1 MSNNRTTTD
10 MLKTL
15 NKEVEHHAYE
25 LNEILSK
32 KPKTEVPVWVIAI
45 ATRAAN
51 DISDCVHYLDGE
63 LAKKILK
70 TGGEASEVETL
81 ANLMQKALHHSEEM
95 GKLIAKG
102 VEVPLWV
109 IQKMERSA
117 TDLSDITHFMD
128 GRPAR
133 KATGGGVGKK
143 SIADRILYLS
153 VTVPVGKEGLITNE
167 ENHYDIEHLISKS
180 LTKKWFGH
188 GSFDVRHLNSVSN
201 RTAIFYITVPKGK
214 EYLKNDENHYDI
226 ESLISNSLTKKWFGH
241 GPFNAVIKDRQS
253 LFVVGEKVMCNGEE
267 DEVVGFVSPAD
278 KDNWDM
284 GYRLVLK
291 ENGTQSIGAVEKINQ
306 HETGGG
312 VGKYTDYYLVVN
324 LDERGEYSADVCNP
338 KDEVVYSIATA
349 EDMRSLIE
357 DGFLRYKADED
368 LSRLAKY
375 LVALNIIPN
384 HSQIYS
390 EQEFDEK
397 IRDQYAAGGVGM
409 VGVKHFGK
417 VKPWYKANYPT
428 DDLADKLNENTQF
441 QDVWQAIHNG
451 VDVYS
456 VLGVGD
462 SLVRERVFE
471 ELSKIYKVKY
481 DYIYTKWYT
490 GGDQTQAQFNLRSW
504 YNLTRE
510 EAKLI
515 EKLSEAYAITDVKRR
530 SERFGDLIITGKTTT
545 EPAVAVKAWL
555 PLAAIRLLVDYTSPQ
570 VHAPF
575 LTYEESQVAREGD
588 FTPFRKL
595 SEQDALYAFTQ
606 LFANQ
611 EKMLTDSEVKSLLEV
626 KEFLGEASKT
636 TKSLAWLKEK
646 LKPGVALKMVA
657 SQNPNNKFLG
667 IVRYVIK
674 AQTNSVA
681 LAKEKNASIKEGSW
695 MEFPP
700 ASLIEVNEKG
710 FTIYNP
716 GKRLMTADEKR
727 VYDNRPIDK
736 EQSERD
742 MMTDGSVMFYR
753 EKAYFAKSPY
763 PYLNGHGEQKG
774 KRFDYS
780 TKQIIDNKIKGDVS
794 LAYEF
799 VEEANEKPKND
810 GSKIKLDDIH
820 ELDLWVTMPDG
831 RYYRRF
837 VFTPEQNRNGVLR
850 QITDFGVKEQMKENA
865 NGTFEF
871 VLSVANQTE
880 ADKLTKLWM
889 LLNPQDSKIVFD
901 GKPTYEQLVE
911 AGKKNGLT
919 QEELYKLPLSERVE
933 LVNSKLLN
941 INDNLL
947 PPTAD
952 EAWSQKDFFQ
962 ATGRP
967 SFKVVKEGAK
977 YVIYDLESMKKL
989 DKVDYIYGKNPKQPP
1004 YTDLNYVKEVV
1015 SHLETDRAR
1024 QLDFMWN
1031 HAQGGT
1037 LRMQAKPSKKIEKY
1051 STRPGM
1057 AFDIAISRDLAI
1069 ELLSKQP
1076 DLLKKADIMCLEMG
1090 QNGQWLEVKA
1100 SDLVGNSLPLLYKTF
1115 ELWRKNSNNMTI
1127 AELQQELKSFI
1138 QTK

>member
-102 VEVPLWV
+102 VDVPLWV

-128 GRPAR
+128 GRPGRMAVGGNIDKTTVDFIANIMAATDAR
-133 KATGGGVGKK
+133 KATGGGM
-143 SIADRILYLS
+143 
-153 VTVPVGKEGLITNE
+153 
-167 ENHYDIEHLISKS
+167 EN
-180 LTKKWFGH
+180 F
-188 GSFDVRHLNSVSN
+188 
-201 RTAIFYITVPKGK
+201 
-214 EYLKNDENHYDI
+214 
-226 ESLISNSLTKKWFGH
+226 
-241 GPFNAVIKDRQS
+241 
-253 LFVVGEKVMCNGEE
+253 
-267 DEVVGFVSPAD
+267 
-278 KDNWDM
+278 
-284 GYRLVLK
+284 
-291 ENGTQSIGAVEKINQ
+291 
-306 HETGGG
+306 
-312 VGKYTDYYLVVN
+312 TDYYLVVN
-324 LDERGEYSADVCNP
+324 LDERGEYSADVRNP
-338 KDEVVYSIATA
+338 KDETVYSINSA
-349 EDMRSLIE
+349 EHMNELIV
-357 DGFLRYKADED
+357 DGFLKYKADED
-368 LSRLAKY
+368 LDRLTMY
-375 LVALNIIPN
+375 LMDLEIIPIY
-384 HSQIYS
+384 SQIYS
-390 EQEFDEK
+390 EQEFDDK
-397 IRDQYAAGGVGM
+397 IRDQYATGGGLSS
-409 VGVKHFGK
+409 GIKA
-417 VKPWYKANYPT
+417 WYTKAYPT
-428 DDLADKLNENTQF
+428 DELGAKLSDSATF
-441 QDVWQAIHNG
+441 QDIWNAVHKGLN
-451 VDVYS
+451 VYS

-471 ELSKIYKVKY
+471 EVAKVYNVDYKAIY
-481 DYIYTKWYT
+481 DLWISDDHR
-490 GGDQTQAQFNLRSW
+490 GGI
-504 YNLTRE
+504 TRE
-510 EAKLI
+510 EAELI
-515 EKLSEAYAITDVKRR
+515 EKLSEAYEITDVKRR

-753 EKAYFAKSPY
+753 EKAYFANSAY

-780 TKQIIDNKIKGDVS
+780 TKQIIDNKIKGELS

-799 VEEANEKPKND
+799 VDEDEKFTEIMTTSELNSNDDLSEIVPASERVDGKVIFIKSSFGRKKFRWEGGKNGKLVKTD
-810 GSKIKLDDIH
+810 SEPTKKINLDDIH
-820 ELDLWVTMPDG
+820 ELDLWVKMPDG

-871 VLSVANQTE
+871 VLSVIDEGE
-880 ADKLTKLWM
+880 AEKLTKLWM
-889 LLNPQDSKIVFD
+889 LLNPQEVLKV
-901 GKPTYEQLVE
+901 
-911 AGKKNGLT
+911 
-919 QEELYKLPLSERVE
+919 
-933 LVNSKLLN
+933 
-941 INDNLL
+941 NDNLL
-947 PPTAD
+947 PPTAE